1 MIREMLCTTSFR
13 VLIYRLRIDY
23 GFSANIAN
31 CSLSHW
37 LRRKS
42 AATLQN
48 AESAD
53 GRETWRLPIRLLL
66 YVLANLQGPDRL
78 FK

>member
-1 MIREMLCTTSFR
+1 MIREMLRTTSFR

-31 CSLSHW
+31 CSLLHW

-42 AATLQN
+42 AATLN

>member
-1 MIREMLCTTSFR
+1 MVFLPSLQI
-13 VLIYRLRIDY
+13 VHPYR
-23 GFSANIAN
+23 
-31 CSLSHW
+31 

-42 AATLQN
+42 SVTPS

-53 GRETWRLPIRLLL
+53 GKETRVLPIRLLL
-66 YVLANLQGPDRL
+66 YVPPNLQGPDHL

>member
-1 MIREMLCTTSFR
+1 MVFLPTLQIVHS
-13 VLIYRLRIDY
+13 RI
-23 GFSANIAN
+23 GRAE
-31 CSLSHW
+31 
-37 LRRKS
+37 KS
-42 AATLQN
+42 AATLN

-53 GRETWRLPIRLLL
+53 GRETRRLPIRLLL